1 MRAGVLIGA
10 PRWSLGQS
18 GLDRLVGEKLRL
30 LPCDGRYSA
39 CLDASGQIAGSMVE
53 LSTTKDGTAN
63 QAEASDRVLQI
74 LAEAARL
81 FATKGYDGTSMR
93 DIAVACGISKSLLYH
108 HFSNKDEIYARV
120 AVGSTLELYLFV
132 RDRVPDGPPSQKIRA
147 FMIATAEYFRRYRWA
162 WIASTT
168 AFWNDPDRHR
178 QKERLTRRDRFENF
192 LRGLIQEAI
201 DAGEIRKLDVP
212 MTGRLILSSLNWM
225 HRWYNPNKT
234 ATPEQIADIFFDMV
248 FNGLRNPDFG
258 VPPTGEQPK
267 PARRKRAGN

>member
-1 MRAGVLIGA
+1 
-10 PRWSLGQS
+10 
-18 GLDRLVGEKLRL
+18 
-30 LPCDGRYSA
+30 
-39 CLDASGQIAGSMVE
+39 MVE
-53 LSTTKDGTAN
+53 LSTTRDGTAN

-74 LAEAARL
+74 LTEAGRL

-132 RDRVPDGPPSQKIRA
+132 RDRIPDGPPSQKIRA
-147 FMIATAEYFRRYRWA
+147 FMVATAEYFRRYRWA

-178 QKERLTRRDRFENF
+178 HKERLTRRDRFENF

-225 HRWYNPNKT
+225 HRWYNPNKS
-234 ATPEQIADIFFDMV
+234 ATPEQIADVFFDMV
-248 FNGLRNPDFG
+248 FNGLRNGDLA
-258 VPPTGEQPK
+258 PPPISEPRK
-267 PARRKRAGN
+267 SSRRKRAAG

>member
-1 MRAGVLIGA
+1 
-10 PRWSLGQS
+10 
-18 GLDRLVGEKLRL
+18 
-30 LPCDGRYSA
+30 
-39 CLDASGQIAGSMVE
+39 MVE

-63 QAEASDRVLQI
+63 QAEQSDRVLQI

-132 RDRVPDGPPSQKIRA
+132 RDRIPDGPPSQKIRA
-147 FMIATAEYFRRYRWA
+147 FMVATAEYFRRYRWA

-192 LRGLIQEAI
+192 LRGLIQDAI
-201 DAGEIRKLDVP
+201 DAGEIRNLDVP

-258 VPPTGEQPK
+258 EPPTGERPK

>member
-1 MRAGVLIGA
+1 
-10 PRWSLGQS
+10 
-18 GLDRLVGEKLRL
+18 
-30 LPCDGRYSA
+30 
-39 CLDASGQIAGSMVE
+39 MVE

-63 QAEASDRVLQI
+63 QADQSDRVLQI

-81 FATKGYDGTSMR
+81 FAIKGYDGTSMR

-132 RDRVPDGPPSQKIRA
+132 RDRVPAGPPSQKIRA

-234 ATPEQIADIFFDMV
+234 ATPEQIADIFFNMV

-258 VPPTGEQPK
+258 EPPIVEPPK
-267 PARRKRAGN
+267 PARRKAR